1 MLSVHLFKIKR
12 PERGNQLGNLWKKK
26 RPYDAPG
33 STRPE
38 NSQRFA
44 HTAIRGARLVKGPA
58 LANCG
63 STNNTGR

>member
-26 RPYDAPG
+26 HPYLPVG
-33 STRPE
+33 RKPITRE
-38 NSQRFA
+38 EA
-44 HTAIRGARLVKGPA
+44 HARKIASVLRLKAPA